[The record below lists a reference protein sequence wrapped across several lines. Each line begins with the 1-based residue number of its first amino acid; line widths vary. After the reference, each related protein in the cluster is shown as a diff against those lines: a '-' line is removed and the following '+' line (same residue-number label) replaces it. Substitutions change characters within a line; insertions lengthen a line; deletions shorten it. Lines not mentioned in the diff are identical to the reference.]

1 MTCAA
6 RLRGMIAMVSGSP
19 TAAPLD
25 GEGRPLSRAAWA
37 GSLGIS
43 VRHLYRLLAAERA
56 GAAGWVGPEPA
67 PDPVPEAPAGPGGPP
82 PRGVEDLPY
91 VELARAS
98 RRRWYYDLEA
108 DGLSRLPSGPFRLG
122 TRKGGWLQVARSD
135 EDRTVRDADAGEAP
149 SEGRCVNEDDR
160 AAGIVYVQAV
170 K

>member
-1 MTCAA
+1 M
-6 RLRGMIAMVSGSP
+6 RGG
-19 TAAPLD
+19 
-25 GEGRPLSRAAWA
+25 A
-37 GSLGIS
+37 GG
-43 VRHLYRLLAAERA
+43 
-56 GAAGWVGPEPA
+56 GGGPGPA
-67 PDPVPEAPAGPGGPP
+67 PARGPGARAGPGGPP

-149 SEGRCVNEDDR
+149 SEGRCVTDDDR
-160 AAGIVYVQAV
+160 AAGVVYVQAAPR
-170 K
+170 